1 MNRWLKLDWMWF
13 LFLLSALSACF
24 GSLANDSSIDAD
36 RIMAH
41 VEKIVSY
48 GPHPPGSE
56 AQKEVAAYIESQLD
70 EMGLTV
76 RTQPFE
82 AVTPIGR
89 KEMKNIWAE
98 VPGREE
104 SIILL
109 ASHYDSKYFEE
120 FEFVGANDSGSSS
133 AVLLEFAR
141 ILAAENPIPQ
151 TIWIAFFD
159 GEEAFGPWT
168 NADSLYGSRQFV
180 SMLKKNQKLKSIKTM
195 ILLDLVGGKE
205 MALRKD
211 VNSTYWLSE
220 VIWGEADRMGLS
232 DLFVPFGNTTAI
244 DDHIPFLE
252 EGIPAVDIIDLAYPY
267 WHTPEDTPDKLSP
280 EKMKAVGDVVLGSL
294 PRIAERLR

>member
-1 MNRWLKLDWMWF
+1 LNRVWF
-13 LFLLSALSACF
+13 VLFFSVLAACF
-24 GSLANDSSIDAD
+24 GSLANDRGIDPD
-36 RIMAH
+36 RIMTH
-41 VEKIVSY
+41 VESIVSY

-56 AQKEVAAYIESQLD
+56 AQSKVAAYIESQLTD
-70 EMGLTV
+70 VGLTV

-89 KEMKNIWAE
+89 REMKNIWAE
-98 VPGREE
+98 VPGQED

-120 FEFVGANDSGSSS
+120 FEFVGANDGGSSS
-133 AVLLEFAR
+133 AILLELAR
-141 ILAAENPIPQ
+141 VLANENPISH
-151 TIWIAFFD
+151 TIWFIFFD
-159 GEEAFGPWT
+159 GEEAFGAWT

-180 SMLKKNQKLKSIKTM
+180 SMMKRTGQLKSIKTM
-195 ILLDLVGGKE
+195 ILLDLVGSKE
-205 MALRKD
+205 MTLRKD

-220 VIWGEADRMGLS
+220 LIWQEADRLGLKN
-232 DLFVPFGNTTAI
+232 LFAPLGTTTAI

-252 EGIPAVDIIDLAYPY
+252 EGIPAVDIIDLSYPY

-280 EKMKAVGDVVLGSL
+280 ANMKAVGEVVLASL